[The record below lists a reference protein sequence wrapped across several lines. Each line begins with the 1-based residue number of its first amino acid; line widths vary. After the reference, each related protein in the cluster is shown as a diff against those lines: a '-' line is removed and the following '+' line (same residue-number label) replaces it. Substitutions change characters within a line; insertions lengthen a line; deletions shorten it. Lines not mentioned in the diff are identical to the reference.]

1 MMIDRGLEGSFSL
14 TIYRL
19 VLTQA
24 WSVDVGAGEEK
35 VTDTSYLFQDSVSQ
49 RAVSDSLT
57 HLPNY

>member
-1 MMIDRGLEGSFSL
+1 MIDRGLEGSFSL

-35 VTDTSYLFQDSVSQ
+35 VTDTAYLFQDSVTQ
-49 RAVSDSLT
+49 RAVFHFLYSSTD
-57 HLPNY
+57 